1 VHGDQHIRHALSFD
15 LAPGEVS
22 NFIFIPV
29 CASIGLE
36 RAAVCNDRLRRLPD
50 IPPTPPNSLTSAYRV
65 GGVVQHIVWVA
76 SCVGMINAARRHDG
90 RLQTSSI
97 ATNAVPALHAN
108 LVVLFKPCLP
118 APSSFARLHHTTVQK
133 KFMNSCRCPFLILM
147 HQDPLTLG
155 LILIRQLNRSLKLEY
170 IPYHGPRFN
179 TRRKFECGAIM
190 GRRVAHSPYRYF
202 VSSSSPR
209 FVPRS
214 SRCTC
219 MSLS

>member
-97 ATNAVPALHAN
+97 ASNAVPALHAN
-108 LVVLFKPCLP
+108 W
-118 APSSFARLHHTTVQK
+118 SF
-133 KFMNSCRCPFLILM
+133 
-147 HQDPLTLG
+147 
-155 LILIRQLNRSLKLEY
+155 
-170 IPYHGPRFN
+170 
-179 TRRKFECGAIM
+179 
-190 GRRVAHSPYRYF
+190 
-202 VSSSSPR
+202 SSSHASLCHPR
-209 FVPRS
+209 LLVFITQRFKKS
-214 SRCTC
+214 S
-219 MSLS
+219 